1 MSNKVH
7 YDVKN
12 VHLWPLA
19 QADDG
24 TFSFGEVH
32 KEPSIMSL
40 DLSAEGDQIKTRAN
54 GVDYYVTYSNNGYS
68 GDMNFVMLSDA
79 FKEKYLKESLHATDK
94 VLTEHANAEPQA
106 FAMAFE
112 FVGDAKNRRHILYN
126 GIASRPNIQ
135 GDNKDNQREPDTETL
150 STTFSPLDNG
160 WVKSSTTDETP
171 DEVFNNWFTTPY
183 LPEDVTEPDDG

>member
-1 MSNKVH
+1 MNKVH

-12 VHLWPLA
+12 VHLWPLTVA
-19 QADDG
+19 EDA
-24 TFSFGEVH
+24 TFSFGDVH

-40 DLSAEGDQIKTRAN
+40 DLGAEGDQIKVRAN

-79 FKEKYLKESLHATDK
+79 FKEIYLRERLDATAK

-171 DEVFNNWFTTPY
+171 ADVYNAWFDEPWM
-183 LPEDVTEPDDG
+183 PEEVPDPEEGG